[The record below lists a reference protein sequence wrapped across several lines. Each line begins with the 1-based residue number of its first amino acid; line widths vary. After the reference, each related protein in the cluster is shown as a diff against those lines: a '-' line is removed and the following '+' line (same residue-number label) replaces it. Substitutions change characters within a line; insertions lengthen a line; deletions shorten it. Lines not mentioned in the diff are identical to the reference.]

1 MLPFRQGH
9 REPSPGPRRGTRWYQ
24 WRMRLPVPGPR
35 DVLSA
40 LERGGEQVEALLG
53 AVPRV
58 LALLDQAEALVAR
71 ASGIVDRVD
80 AVADAAT
87 AEVARVS
94 GVVDLAT
101 AEVARVGG
109 VADAA
114 TAEVARVGA
123 VVDAATAEVSRVGGV
138 VDAATAEVARV
149 GDVVGDAGVLVGRAT
164 VLIDALEPSLT
175 TLEPTLRTLADTT
188 HPEEVAALV
197 TLIDHL
203 PAVTLQVERDI
214 LPIMASLGSVAP
226 DLHELL
232 DVSRELNEIL
242 GKIPGIGRLKRR
254 VEEEDEDDDR

>member
-1 MLPFRQGH
+1 
-9 REPSPGPRRGTRWYQ
+9 
-24 WRMRLPVPGPR
+24 MRLPVPGPR

-71 ASGIVDRVD
+71 ASGIVDRVE

-87 AEVARVS
+87 AEVARV
-94 GVVDLAT
+94 GTVV
-101 AEVARVGG
+101 
-109 VADAA
+109 DAA
-114 TAEVARVGA
+114 TAEVARVGT
-123 VVDAATAEVSRVGGV
+123 VVDAATAEVARVGGV

-149 GDVVGDAGVLVGRAT
+149 GGVVDGAGVQVGRAA
-164 VLIDALEPSLT
+164 VLIDLLEPSLT

-242 GKIPGIGRLKRR
+242 GKIPGVGRLKRR
-254 VEEEDEDDDR
+254 VEEEDEGR

>member
-1 MLPFRQGH
+1 
-9 REPSPGPRRGTRWYQ
+9 
-24 WRMRLPVPGPR
+24 MRLPVPGPR

-71 ASGIVDRVD
+71 ASGIVDRVE
-80 AVADAAT
+80 A
-87 AEVARVS
+87 
-94 GVVDLAT
+94 
-101 AEVARVGG
+101 

-123 VVDAATAEVSRVGGV
+123 VVDAATAEVARVGTVVDAATAEVARVGGV

-149 GDVVGDAGVLVGRAT
+149 GGVVDGAGVQVGRAA
-164 VLIDALEPSLT
+164 VLIDLLEPSLT

-242 GKIPGIGRLKRR
+242 GKIPGVGRLKRR
-254 VEEEDEDDDR
+254 VEEEDEDR

>member
-1 MLPFRQGH
+1 
-9 REPSPGPRRGTRWYQ
+9 
-24 WRMRLPVPGPR
+24 MRLPVPGPR

-71 ASGIVDRVD
+71 ASGIVDRVE
-80 AVADAAT
+80 A
-87 AEVARVS
+87 
-94 GVVDLAT
+94 
-101 AEVARVGG
+101 

-123 VVDAATAEVSRVGGV
+123 VVDAATAEVARVGGV

-149 GDVVGDAGVLVGRAT
+149 GGVVDAATAEVARAA
-164 VLIDALEPSLT
+164 VLIDLLEPSLT

-242 GKIPGIGRLKRR
+242 GKIPGVGRLKRR
-254 VEEEDEDDDR
+254 VEEEDEDR